1 MNMFDPSIEDFI
13 SLLQFGDSDQ
23 RRNAAWMLG
32 RQRDPMCVPPLI
44 NALTDPDK
52 DVRLRVAESLGNMRD
67 EQTVLP
73 LIDALLKEDAPE
85 VRAQMI
91 QSLGRQRDVRAI
103 HIIMPYLTD
112 ADAQLR
118 VAAAQALT
126 FIPDIRSISAL
137 LHACLTDTDD
147 LVRYSAR
154 KAITEIG
161 GESVVDHLMTAL
173 DANYPPHIITEVLE
187 MLVALGYKRATSM
200 VERFINHDDEAVS
213 ETAKWAMN
221 RLGK

>member
-1 MNMFDPSIEDFI
+1 MFDPSVEDFI

-32 RQRDPMCVPPLI
+32 RQRDPMCIPPLI
-44 NALTDPDK
+44 NALTDPDP
-52 DVRLRVAESLGNMRD
+52 DVRVRVAESLGNLRD
-67 EQTVLP
+67 EGAVLP
-73 LIDALLKEDAPE
+73 LINTLIDEKSPE
-85 VRAQMI
+85 VRAQLI
-91 QSLGRQRDVRAI
+91 QSLGRQRDTRAI
-103 HIIMPYLTD
+103 HIIMPYLND

-126 FIPDIRSISAL
+126 HIPDVRSVSAL
-137 LHACLTDTDD
+137 LNACLTDTDD

-173 DANYPPHIITEVLE
+173 DTDYPPHIITEVLE
-187 MLVALGYKRATSM
+187 MLVTLGYKRAIVM
-200 VERFINHDDEAVS
+200 IERFVNHDDEAVS
-213 ETAKWAMN
+213 ETAKWAMK
-221 RLGK
+221 RLSR